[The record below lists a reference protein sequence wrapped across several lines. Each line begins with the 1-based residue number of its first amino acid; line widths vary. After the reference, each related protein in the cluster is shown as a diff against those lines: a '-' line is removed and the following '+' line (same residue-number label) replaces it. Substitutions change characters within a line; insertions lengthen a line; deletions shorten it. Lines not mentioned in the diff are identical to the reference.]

1 VTEKSREPDP
11 QPGHGQEQKVTGE
24 EALGAAFLAYGL
36 LLAIEFVVLD
46 WRDEA
51 QELSAASFSELPEWQ
66 VLLATLA
73 CAAVGIGYT
82 ALCSRLLPSV
92 RKVEEK
98 FARLCGDP
106 SDLKIAV
113 LCALC
118 AAAEGLFLRYWMQ
131 DWRGYWGSVAIAVGF
146 GLGPGVWALW
156 PVHLGLA
163 LLLGGMVESG
173 VGIAASILT
182 HALILYGSLRR
193 IFAT

>member
-1 VTEKSREPDP
+1 MTDESREPDLK
-11 QPGHGQEQKVTGE
+11 PGHGQEQKISGE
-24 EALGAAFLAYGL
+24 EALGAALLAYACM
-36 LLAIEFVVLD
+36 LAIEFVVLD

-51 QELSAASFSELPEWQ
+51 NELRAALLPECPEWQ
-66 VLLATLA
+66 VLLATVA
-73 CAAVGIGYT
+73 CVAVGVGYT
-82 ALCSRLLPSV
+82 ALCSRFLPSV
-92 RKVEEK
+92 RKVEQK

-163 LLLGGMVESG
+163 LLLGGMVEFG
-173 VGIAASILT
+173 AGIAASILT
-182 HALILYGSLRR
+182 HALILYWSLRR

>member
-1 VTEKSREPDP
+1 MTDESREPDLK
-11 QPGHGQEQKVTGE
+11 PGHGQEQKISGE
-24 EALGAAFLAYGL
+24 EALGAALLAYACM
-36 LLAIEFVVLD
+36 LAIEFVVLD

-51 QELSAASFSELPEWQ
+51 NELRAASLPECPEWQ
-66 VLLATLA
+66 VLLATVA
-73 CAAVGIGYT
+73 CVAVGVGYT
-82 ALCSRLLPSV
+82 ALCSRFLPSV
-92 RKVEEK
+92 RKVEQK
-98 FARLCGDP
+98 FARLCGEP

-163 LLLGGMVESG
+163 LLLGGMVEFG
-173 VGIAASILT
+173 AGIAASILT
-182 HALILYGSLRR
+182 HALILYWSLRR